1 MFAIYSCL
9 FRNASTRIAFPL
21 APGLL
26 GLALALSGCTSAP
39 FLSTAPTVGSRLSG
53 KVHGGQQPIA
63 GASLQLYAIG
73 SGTNGSSATALLA
86 QPAISDSS
94 GSFNLPSYTCPS
106 AASEVYLVA
115 SGGNPGF
122 GTGSTNPNLSL
133 MSALGPCGALNDST
147 FVQINE
153 VTTIGSIWPLA
164 NYMNSASQVGA
175 ASSSQFTSDRN
186 TVYELVSIANGNA
199 PGPNLPA
206 GSLAPISKL
215 NTLANLLA
223 GCVNS
228 RGGVA
233 GDGSVCGSLFSAT
246 TPAGG
251 SPPTDTLSAALQL
264 AKNPTSAPATLINLI
279 PGQSPFQPMMAAPPP
294 DWTLTILNPPA
305 APQITP
311 VAGSYSALPT
321 VTISD
326 TTSGAS
332 LFYTLDGSV
341 PSATSTPYRGPF
353 LLPAA
358 GKVNAIA
365 VANTLSSPVSSATY
379 NVVPLHL
386 VFLSQPTS
394 TPASALINP
403 AVQVAVENASGTI
416 VSATSGSASLSLA
429 SGNGI
434 LSGTTVASFSNGIAS
449 FPSLSISTPGSGY
462 ALSASSTGLDAI
474 TSSSFSI
481 GAPALSLKTSIALL
495 KVGHTVTSTFILGQP
510 APAGGL
516 SVTLTS
522 SAPGTISIYPSV
534 ATVNAG
540 ASSGSYTYSSVTP
553 GAASLTASAPG
564 YTSANLAVS
573 SSPNPVPATYFGMS
587 INKPQYETLN
597 MPYTFGTTRSW
608 DVYPE
613 LDWGTLNPSPGV
625 YNFAP
630 LDNWLAYNAANSNA
644 DVVYTLGRTPQW
656 ASSQPNT
663 AGDGGPGTCAPPAN
677 LQNWDNY
684 LTAIVT
690 HTLGRVHLWELWN
703 EPQDPGY
710 YCGDIPTMIA
720 LAQHAQ
726 QVIKSIDPSAIILSP
741 SPVGGL
747 GPQWMNA
754 FLQAGGG
761 NYVDV
766 LAFHGYWSGT
776 AEDLVPVLANLRAV
790 MSANNVASKPL
801 WDTEADWYAY
811 NPPTDL
817 SQQAAFLMKY
827 YLLHWSLGVDRFIWY
842 EYDGGVFG
850 ALWNPTSGI
859 LPAGVAY
866 GQAKNWLL
874 GADLATACI
883 ADSSSTYTCDLT
895 RSNGYRARVIWNST
909 NTFAYTPDASFHQSR
924 NLTGAVTSLTGG
936 AITIGNEPLLLE
948 TGTSPYPN

>member
-9 FRNASTRIAFPL
+9 SGDTSTRIALPSTL
-21 APGLL
+21 VLL
-26 GLALALSGCTSAP
+26 SLALALSGCSSAP
-39 FLSTAPTVGSRLSG
+39 FSPNASIAGSRLTG

-73 SGTNGSSATALLA
+73 SGVDGSSATALLT
-86 QPAISDSS
+86 QPATSDSS
-94 GSFNLPSYTCPS
+94 GSFDLPSYTCPS

-115 SGGNPGF
+115 TGGNPGL
-122 GTGSTNPNLSL
+122 GAGITNPNLSL

-147 FVQINE
+147 YVQINE
-153 VTTIGSIWPLA
+153 VTTIGSVWPLA
-164 NYMNSASQVGA
+164 SYMNSASQIGA

-206 GSLAPISKL
+206 GSLAPVSKL
-215 NTLANLLA
+215 NTLANLIA

-246 TPAGG
+246 TLAGG
-251 SPPTDTLSAALQL
+251 SPPTNTLSAALQL
-264 AKNPTSAPATLINLI
+264 AKNPTGAPSTLINLV

-311 VAGSYSALPT
+311 LAGSYSGLPT
-321 VTISD
+321 VTLSD
-326 TTSGAS
+326 STPGAS
-332 LFYTLDGSV
+332 IFYTLNGSL
-341 PSATSTPYRGPF
+341 PSLTSTPYTGPF
-353 LLPAA
+353 ILPAA
-358 GKVNAIA
+358 GTVNAIA
-365 VANTLSSPVSSATY
+365 VANTLVSPLSSATY

-403 AVQVAVENASGTI
+403 AVQVAVENASGGI
-416 VSATSGSASLSLA
+416 VGSFSGSVSLSLTGS
-429 SGNGI
+429 SGV
-434 LSGTTVASFSNGIAS
+434 LSGVTVARFSNGIAS
-449 FPSLSISTPGSGY
+449 FPSLSISIPGSGY
-462 ALSASSTGLDAI
+462 GLSAASAGLA
-474 TSSSFSI
+474 TVASSSFSI
-481 GAPALSLKTSIALL
+481 GAPALTLSTSSALL
-495 KVGHTVTSTFILGQP
+495 TVGHTVTSTFTLGQP

-516 SVTLTS
+516 TVTLAS
-522 SAPGTISIYPSV
+522 SAPATISVYPAI
-534 ATVNAG
+534 ATVSAG
-540 ASSGSYTYSSVTP
+540 ALSGSYTYSSVTP
-553 GAASLTASAPG
+553 GAASLVASAPG

-573 SSPNPVPATYFGMS
+573 SAPNPVPATYFGMS

-613 LDWGTLNPSPGV
+613 LDWATLNPSPGV
-625 YNFAP
+625 YNFVP

-663 AGDGGPGTCAPPAN
+663 AGDAGPGTCAPPAN
-677 LQNWDNY
+677 LQSWDNY

-690 HTLGRVHLWELWN
+690 HTLGRIHLWELWN

-710 YCGDIPTMIA
+710 YCGDIPSMIA

-726 QVIKSIDPSAIILSP
+726 QIIKSIDPAAIILSP

-747 GPQWMNA
+747 GPQWMNS

-761 NYVDV
+761 SYVDV

-776 AEDLVPVLANLRAV
+776 AEDLISVIANLRAV

-817 SQQAAFLMKY
+817 IKQAAFLMKY

-842 EYDGGVFG
+842 EYDGGDYG
-850 ALWNPTSGI
+850 ALWNPSTGI
-859 LPAGVAY
+859 LPAGIAY
-866 GQAKNWLL
+866 GQAKNWLM
-874 GADLATACI
+874 GADLATACT

-909 NTFAYTPDASFHQSR
+909 NTLSYTPDSRFHQFR
-924 NLTGAVTSLTGG
+924 DITGAVTSLTGS
-936 AITIGNEPLLLE
+936 AITIGNQPLLLE
-948 TGTSPYPN
+948 TGISPYPN